1 MVASKVEIIT
11 KSYKDEPAAH
21 WSCDGSPQYTLEAHE
36 KTERGTETF
45 YISQKILLNSLKNN
59 VLAPY

>member
-21 WSCDGSPQYTLEAHE
+21 GFVMVAQ
-36 KTERGTETF
+36 
-45 YISQKILLNSLKNN
+45 NSH
-59 VLAPY
+59 